1 MTIFT
6 GIAIY
11 VVVWW
16 IVLFT
21 VLPFGIRRHREIEP
35 GLEPGAPARPL
46 LWIKAGATTLIA
58 AVIWLV
64 IDLIIKFEV
73 IDARPT

>member
-1 MTIFT
+1 MTVFT

-21 VLPFGIRRHREIEP
+21 VLPFGIRRHDETEP
-35 GLEPGAPARPL
+35 GLEPGAPARPR

-58 AVIWLV
+58 ALIWLA
-64 IDLIIKFEV
+64 IYLIIEFEV
-73 IDARPT
+73 VDFRPT